1 VALVLKNLLTQ
12 NCLPGGRDAASERGR
27 AEPGTLFYC
36 RDTKAAFLSLSDG
49 RLLNLAD
56 VVDGRLERES
66 VLRSEIVELKKR
78 LAVFEDS
85 VAESQ
90 KAIDERRAAAVAR
103 VAALYKS

>member
-1 VALVLKNLLTQ
+1 MLTLKNILTQ

-27 AEPGTLFYC
+27 AEPRTLYWC
-36 RDTKAAFLSLSDG
+36 RDTQNAFLVLADG
-49 RLLNLAD
+49 KLLPLAD

-78 LAVFEDS
+78 LAVFEDR
-85 VAESQ
+85 VALDQ
-90 KAIDERRAAAVAR
+90 KAIDARRAAARAH